1 MLMHLPMELS
11 FVTGLLDGHQDK
23 QRKQSMYSIAKTIGL
38 PATFVELR
46 HQATHEQLPSL
57 AKLRS
62 AAKKAL
68 DWIWNYYWK
77 HLPDELAA
85 PKNDPCRDIVLGYLR
100 GGEESQ
106 TMRALERFGK
116 AKVLGVISDVQ
127 ESLPGNQVY
136 LRCLKLSR
144 EVMIRED
151 KEPPETDDADEADEP
166 EEPEEPETVQE
177 CKEDVKDVSSSGWG
191 LYQGSWKP
199 KPIGVV

>member
-1 MLMHLPMELS
+1 

-62 AAKKAL
+62 AAKNAL

-77 HLPDELAA
+77 HLVEELAA
-85 PKNDPCRDIVLGYLR
+85 PTSDPCRDVVLGYLR
-100 GGEESQ
+100 GAEDSQ
-106 TMRALERFGK
+106 TMRALEPFGK
-116 AKVLGVISDVQ
+116 AEVLGVISDVQ
-127 ESLPGNQVY
+127 RSLPGNQVY

-144 EVMIRED
+144 EVMTR
-151 KEPPETDDADEADEP
+151 PENEEVPDADQADRADDAA
-166 EEPEEPETVQE
+166 VV
-177 CKEDVKDVSSSGWG
+177 EDGEGYEKAVSSCGWS
-191 LYQGSWKP
+191 LYEGPWKP
-199 KPIGVV
+199 KPIGMV

>member
-1 MLMHLPMELS
+1 
-11 FVTGLLDGHQDK
+11 
-23 QRKQSMYSIAKTIGL
+23 MYSIAKTIGL

-77 HLPDELAA
+77 HLADELSA
-85 PKNDPCRDIVLGYLR
+85 PKSDPCREVVLGYLR
-100 GGEESQ
+100 GGELSQ
-106 TMRALERFGK
+106 TMRALEQFDK
-116 AKVLGVISDVQ
+116 AKALSVISDVQ
-127 ESLPGNQVY
+127 GSLPGNQVY

-151 KEPPETDDADEADEP
+151 KEVLEADET
-166 EEPEEPETVQE
+166 EEAEEDGKGVA
-177 CKEDVKDVSSSGWG
+177 KAVSSSGWA
-191 LYQGSWKP
+191 LYEGPWKP
-199 KPIGVV
+199 KPIGMV

>member
-1 MLMHLPMELS
+1 
-11 FVTGLLDGHQDK
+11 
-23 QRKQSMYSIAKTIGL
+23 MYSIAKTIGL

-77 HLPDELAA
+77 HLVDESAA
-85 PKNDPCRDIVLGYLR
+85 AKSDPCREVVLEYLR
-100 GGEESQ
+100 GGDESH

-116 AKVLGVISDVQ
+116 EKVLGVIVDVQ
-127 ESLPGNQVY
+127 GSLPGNQVY

-144 EVMIRED
+144 EVMMRED
-151 KEPPETDDADEADEP
+151 KEAVEEEEVLDEREGHEA
-166 EEPEEPETVQE
+166 VA
-177 CKEDVKDVSSSGWG
+177 SSSGWG
-191 LYQGSWKP
+191 LYEGPWKP
-199 KPIGVV
+199 KPIGMI